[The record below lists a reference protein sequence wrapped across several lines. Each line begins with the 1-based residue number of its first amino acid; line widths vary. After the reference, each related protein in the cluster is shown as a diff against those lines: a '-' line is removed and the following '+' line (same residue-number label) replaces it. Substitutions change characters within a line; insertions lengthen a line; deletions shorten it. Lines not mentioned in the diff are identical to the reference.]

1 MDERG
6 DIVINCV
13 TLMGRLTEAPVLKVT
28 PSGKDVCTFKIAVD
42 RPIVNGQRTADFIT
56 IVAWENNA
64 RTVSKY
70 FSKGSMIAIQG
81 SIQTRSYE
89 DSKGNKRTAFEVVA
103 REVHFCGSKNEG
115 KVQQKAEETA
125 SEGINGYYANA
136 TASDFEEIAY
146 EDEL

>member
-1 MDERG
+1 M
-6 DIVINCV
+6 INCV
-13 TLMGRLTEAPVLKVT
+13 ALIGRLTADPVLKVT
-28 PSGKDVCTFKIAVD
+28 TSRKDVCTFQIAVD
-42 RPIVNGQRTADFIT
+42 RPVVNGQRTADFIT

-89 DSKGNKRTAFEVVA
+89 DSKNNKRTAFEVVA
-103 REVHFCGSKNEG
+103 KEISFCGSKNEG
-115 KVQQKAEETA
+115 KSQQKAEENV

-136 TASDFEEIAY
+136 TASDFEEITD
-146 EDEL
+146 EDEI